1 MTRPTWRTLVTGLL
15 TGAVL
20 AGLVVLALTWSAL
33 DAQADLDANRAGVI
47 IAVDLV
53 GGVARAS
60 LEVGYDG
67 QAEGWAL
74 WPIGRVRRLC
84 RQCR

>member
-1 MTRPTWRTLVTGLL
+1 MRDADVTLGLAL
-15 TGAVL
+15 GAFL
-20 AGLVVLALTWSAL
+20 AALLILALTWLAL
-33 DAQADLDANRAGVI
+33 DARLDLDANRAGVI